1 MELNNNSEI
10 KIVDKETFLYQKNFF
25 LWNIVLISSLKNM

>member
-10 KIVDKETFLYQKNFF
+10 KIVDKETFLYQKNLF
-25 LWNIVLISSLKNM
+25 LWNIALISTLKNM